1 MEVVAH
7 PYLEGV
13 LCRSDGAIFVPF
25 GGSGMASHW
34 TFGCPYGRDG
44 YLAVMIAGRQ
54 YRVHRLI
61 VEAFIRCPIPDGMQV
76 DHIDR
81 NPENNAKDNL
91 RIVTPSENNRNRA
104 IYSQCGISSVYDRA
118 AYQRAR
124 YANDPKFRERHKA
137 NSRAYRAKKKGE
149 GK

>member
-1 MEVVAH
+1 MEVAAH
-7 PYLEGV
+7 PYLAGV
-13 LCRSDGAIFVPF
+13 LCRSDGAIFVPSC
-25 GGSGMASHW
+25 GPGPSSHW
-34 TFGCPYGRDG
+34 TFGWPYGKDR

-54 YRVHRLI
+54 YKVHRLMA
-61 VEAFIRCPIPDGMQV
+61 ETFLQYPIPDGMQI

-81 NPENNAKDNL
+81 NRVNNAKDNI

-104 IYSQCGISSVYDRA
+104 VYSKCGISSVYDKA

-124 YANDPKFRERHKA
+124 YANDPEYREWRKA
-137 NSRAYRAKKKGE
+137 RTRAYRAKKKGK